1 MCDNMVRVYV
11 SDVRPSL
18 DGNVVSIYGWIES
31 IRDLGSL
38 KFVVLRDMT
47 GTVQLVVK
55 KGVVSES
62 VANVVGGLS
71 REYAVKVR
79 GTVKK
84 NDKAPGGREIVPQ
97 EIIVVEKSDS
107 TFPTDMTD
115 KTKSHLDTRLD
126 WRSLDLRNVKNAAVF
141 RLQSKI
147 VNAMHDY
154 FDSNGFVHV
163 FTPSIMGNATESGSE
178 VFPVVYFNKQAFL
191 RQDPQLHRQLTIA
204 GGLDKIYEIGPSW
217 RAELSHTQRHLCEH
231 RTCAAE
237 IAFIENEYDIIKMEE
252 SMIVHV
258 FNKLKTEAAEELKTL
273 GVEINIPQMPFPI
286 IEFPELYGILES
298 LGKKLKAGEDM
309 DTEAEKLL
317 SQYVMDK
324 YKSEFYFVN
333 KFPFALKPFYVMRD
347 GETEF
352 ARSVDLYYK
361 GVEMSSGGQR
371 ENRYDNLMQN
381 IAVKKLDPSSL
392 EWFTKFFKFAIPPHG
407 GFSIGIERLTKQ
419 IAGLENVREAVL
431 FPRDPER
438 LVP

>member
-1 MCDNMVRVYV
+1 MARIYI
-11 SDVRPSL
+11 SDVSPSL
-18 DGNVVSIYGWIES
+18 DGTLVNVYGWVES

-38 KFVVLRDMT
+38 KFVVIRDMT
-47 GTVQLVVK
+47 GTVQLIVK
-55 KGVVSES
+55 KGVVSDA
-62 VANVVGGLS
+62 VANTVNALS

-84 NDKAPGGREIVPQ
+84 NDRASGGREIVPQ

-107 TFPTDMTD
+107 SFPTDITD

-126 WRSLDLRNVKNAAVF
+126 WRSLDLRNVKNAAIF

-154 FDSNGFVHV
+154 FDSNNFVHV
-163 FTPSIMGNATESGSE
+163 FTPSIMGNAAESGSE

-204 GGLDKIYEIGPSW
+204 GGFDKIYEIGPSW

-237 IAFIENEYDIIKMEE
+237 IAFIENEYDIMKMEE
-252 SMIVHV
+252 SMIVHI
-258 FNKLKTEAAEELKTL
+258 FNKLKTGAAGELKTL
-273 GVEINIPQMPFPI
+273 GVEINVPAVPFPV
-286 IEFPELYGILES
+286 IEFPELYDILAS
-298 LGKKLKAGEDM
+298 MGKKLKRGEDM
-309 DTEAEKLL
+309 DTEAERLL
-317 SQYVMDK
+317 SQYVADK

-333 KFPFALKPFYVMRD
+333 KFPFAIKPFYVMRD
-347 GETEF
+347 NDTEF

-371 ENRYDNLMQN
+371 ENRYDQLIKN
-381 IAVKKLDPSSL
+381 IAEKKLDAASL
-392 EWFTKFFKFAIPPHG
+392 EWFTKFFKFAVPSHG
-407 GFSIGIERLTKQ
+407 GFSIGIERMTKQ
-419 IAGLENVREAVL
+419 IANLDNVREAVL